1 MDNILHFFSINTTFF
16 TLWEYQMSYI
26 EFFGTIFSIWCVWLV
41 ARAKILSWPVG
52 IIGTVLYVLLFYQI
66 HLYSDM
72 IEQVYFLITGFIG
85 WYAWSQRKTISKT
98 TDLAT
103 ASTGSSAGS
112 PQLEISFNTLK
123 QNLWY
128 GAIIVVGTLVL
139 TYIVSHLDNWLPQYF
154 PVEASFPL
162 LDAFTTV
169 MSFMAQWLL
178 VRKKVENWVLW
189 IIVDVIGI
197 WLYYAKGVKF
207 ISMEYVLFLGL
218 ASYGLWGWIKE
229 LKNKK
234 LTNLKSHEQ
243 ATVKIE

>member
-1 MDNILHFFSINTTFF
+1 MDHIMNFFSINTTFF
-16 TLWEYQMSYI
+16 TLWDYQMSYI
-26 EFFGTIFSIWCVWLV
+26 EFFGTIFGIWCVWLV
-41 ARAKILSWPVG
+41 ARAKILSWPIG
-52 IIGTVLYVLLFYQI
+52 IIGTILYVLLFYQI

-72 IEQVYFLITGFIG
+72 IEQAYFLVTGFIG
-85 WYAWSQRKTISKT
+85 WYAWSQHKTATSK

-103 ASTGSSAGS
+103 ASTGSAIGS
-112 PQLEISFNTLK
+112 PQLEISFNTLR

-128 GAIIVVGTLVL
+128 GVIIAVGTLVL
-139 TYIVSHLDNWLPQYF
+139 SYIVSHLDNWLPRYF

-178 VRKKVENWVLW
+178 VRKKVESWVLW

-218 ASYGLWGWIKE
+218 ASYGLWGWVKE

-234 LTNLKSHEQ
+234 LANPNSHEQ
-243 ATVKIE
+243 ATEKI